1 MAFKTFILICTTLLG
16 LGSATPAFAEERT
29 RIESN
34 TIPNA
39 EDLIKHCWDIS
50 EEKRATPSTGT
61 MLDGHIDTALCL
73 EKEII
78 NHASHLIY
86 EGFYSRGK
94 IESEIRL
101 IGKTLGNFYSAM
113 YNENHACTPSC
124 GTIRYT
130 WHMSIVS
137 KLYEQML
144 TDVIAL
150 RKEHGV

>member
-1 MAFKTFILICTTLLG
+1 MAIRFLTIVCAAWIG
-16 LGSATPAFAEERT
+16 LASISSVFAAEKIQT
-29 RIESN
+29 DPK

-50 EEKRATPSTGT
+50 EEKRSTPNTA
-61 MLDGHIDTALCL
+61 LWREGHLDTALCL

-86 EGFYSRGK
+86 EGFYSRTK

-101 IGKTLGNFYSAM
+101 IGKTFGNFYSAM
-113 YNENHACTPSC
+113 YNENHACMPSC

-130 WHMSIVS
+130 WHITKIS

-150 RKEHGV
+150 RNEHGV